1 MNHLHQ
7 KCILASTGVHALLA
21 LILLFCPAF
30 LSPKPKLSEVTPII
44 FYPDLLIDQPFANPG
59 GSPGSRPPAP
69 TPTPTPAPPAPV
81 VKPAPAPQ
89 PQPVREKVR
98 EVAPPKTSTES
109 VEVTKEPT
117 KKKPEISLTPVVRK
131 PNTKPSTKPTSNETS
146 EVDTQERQQ
155 AARRQQQML
164 GQLDRTLGNIR
175 SGMASPTKVE
185 EGVGEGNTG
194 PSYAPYA
201 AWVWRVYESA
211 WVRPEDATIEEAT
224 VEVSVTIASDGS
236 VIAKRITKRSGDHAV
251 DASVQS
257 VLDRVTTVKRPFPEG
272 AKDKQRSYII
282 PFNMKTHRGTA

>member
-30 LSPKPKLSEVTPII
+30 LSPKSKVSDVTPIT
-44 FYPDLLIDQPFANPG
+44 FYPDLLIDQPFTNPG
-59 GSPGSRPPAP
+59 GSPDSRPPAP

-81 VKPAPAPQ
+81 VKPAPAPP
-89 PQPVREKVR
+89 PQPVKETVR
-98 EVAPPKTSTES
+98 EVTPPKTSTES
-109 VEVTKEPT
+109 LEVTKEPT

-131 PNTKPSTKPTSNETS
+131 PNAKPSTKPISSETS
-146 EVDTQERQQ
+146 EVDTQERQRAEQ
-155 AARRQQQML
+155 WQQQRL
-164 GQLDRTLGNIR
+164 GQLDRTLGKIR
-175 SGMASPTKVE
+175 SGTASPTKVE
-185 EGVGEGNTG
+185 EGYGEGTG
-194 PSYAPYA
+194 PSYASYA
-201 AWVWRVYESA
+201 AWVWSFYESA
-211 WVRPEDATIEEAT
+211 WVRPEDATIEDAT
-224 VEVSVTIASDGS
+224 VEVSVTIASDGR
-236 VIAKRITKRSGDHAV
+236 VIDKRITRRSGDRAV